1 MLRTWLVRR
10 ALEAHPSIEED
21 AKNNNETLIIYSSFI
36 FQTKTN
42 NQDDSKNKAAA
53 SINASA
59 IFGPILGVLGLICII
74 GVVCMVVV
82 KYRKRK

>member
-10 ALEAHPSIEED
+10 ALEAQPSIEED
-21 AKNNNETLIIYSSFI
+21 GKNNDETLIIYSSFI

-42 NQDDSKNKAAA
+42 NQDDSKNKAA
-53 SINASA
+53 SVNASA

-74 GVVCMVVV
+74 GVVCVVVV